1 METYYEDCTGKTL
14 GLKLIFVSF
23 HLPNYLMKTTAN
35 QLAYNVHNVKFQWR
49 QYFFSKQLSSIGIG
63 FDLHAWPVINLIFMQ

>member
-14 GLKLIFVSF
+14 GLKLIFVYF
-23 HLPNYLMKTTAN
+23 HLSNYKLMKTTAN

-49 QYFFSKQLSSIGIG
+49 QYFFLQNNI
-63 FDLHAWPVINLIFMQ
+63 D